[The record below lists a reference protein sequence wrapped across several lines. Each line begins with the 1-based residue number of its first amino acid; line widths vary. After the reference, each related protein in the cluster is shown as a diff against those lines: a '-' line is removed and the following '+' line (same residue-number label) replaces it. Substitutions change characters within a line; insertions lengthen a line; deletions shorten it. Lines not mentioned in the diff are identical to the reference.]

1 MARTVFY
8 EILDQPDG
16 TISARVTLEPDQVH
30 TCDRFKSLAEVME
43 WVEGLRVLMAACG
56 APVVVVSTPEEIA
69 EEAACK
75 LPRALPTP

>member
-30 TCDRFKSLAEVME
+30 TCDGFRSLAEVME

-56 APVVVVSTPEEIA
+56 APVVVGSTPRDITEGA
-69 EEAACK
+69 VSK
-75 LPRALPTP
+75 LDGAVPVP